1 MESIIKNDINDLV
14 RDNKIYRYIYELQN
28 SKNENEK
35 IEIQNILNE
44 LQNKKSKNENSL
56 DNLKN
61 HISEIESM
69 KFKKIWSRLKDFQK
83 EDRLLKFL
91 NSLEIKNDIR
101 EKIINLFN
109 DGKLNSSKDVEY
121 DNEKCEIINLKC
133 LEKDEN
139 DIFFIKE
146 KSNKKLKISK

>member
-1 MESIIKNDINDLV
+1 MESIIKNEINDLV
-14 RDNKIYRYIYELQN
+14 RDNKIYRYIFELQT

-35 IEIQNILNE
+35 IELQNILNE
-44 LQNKKSKNENSL
+44 LQNNKPKNINSL

-61 HISEIESM
+61 HINEIECM

-91 NSLEIKNDIR
+91 DSLELKNDIK

-109 DGKLNSSKDVEY
+109 EGKLNSSKDVEY
-121 DNEKCEIINLKC
+121 DNEKCEIISLKY

-139 DIFFIKE
+139 DNFIFKE
-146 KSNKKLKISK
+146 KSNKKLKIK

>member
-14 RDNKIYRYIYELQN
+14 RDNKIYRYIFELQN

-35 IEIQNILNE
+35 IELQNILHD
-44 LQNKKSKNENSL
+44 LQNTKSKNVNSL

-91 NSLEIKNDIR
+91 NSLELKNDVK

-121 DNEKCEIINLKC
+121 DNENCEIISLKC
-133 LEKDEN
+133 
-139 DIFFIKE
+139 
-146 KSNKKLKISK
+146 

>member
-1 MESIIKNDINDLV
+1 MESMIKNEINDLV
-14 RDNKIYRYIYELQN
+14 RDNKIYRYIFELQN

-35 IEIQNILNE
+35 IELQNILNE
-44 LQNKKSKNENSL
+44 LQNNKPKNISSL

-61 HISEIESM
+61 HINEIECM

-91 NSLEIKNDIR
+91 NSLEFKNDIK

-121 DNEKCEIINLKC
+121 DNQKCEIISLKC

-139 DIFFIKE
+139 DNYFIKE
-146 KSNKKLKISK
+146 KNSKKLKK

>member
-14 RDNKIYRYIYELQN
+14 RDNKIYRYIFELQN

-35 IEIQNILNE
+35 IELQNILND
-44 LQNKKSKNENSL
+44 LQNTKSKNVNSL

-91 NSLEIKNDIR
+91 NSLELKNDVK

-121 DNEKCEIINLKC
+121 DNENCEIISLKC
-133 LEKDEN
+133 LEKDDNEN
-139 DIFFIKE
+139 YFIKE
-146 KSNKKLKISK
+146 KNSKKLKK